1 MSIKKLAVRILA
13 ASMIMGC
20 MGAATTA
27 MAEEQRTL
35 TVLSVYDESKVEL
48 YEMFDKFREDHP
60 DVDLQITAITSS
72 ADLNKQLTT
81 LAVSGDL
88 PDMAFIDRMYI
99 AQFVSMGII
108 EDVTE
113 RVETDIDNLDT
124 YYPGPLDGCMVDG
137 KYYGLPLTSNCLAVY
152 YNKNILEANGVEI
165 PEAGWTWVDYA
176 KVAEACVD
184 PDNSING
191 CIMAGSNSQDSTF
204 QFYPWLWAAGG
215 DIMNPDSD
223 QAREAL
229 SFLKG
234 LIDSGVMTSEI
245 ANWTQTDASNQF
257 AGGKAALFTGGTW
270 HLTAFEQNITDFEWG
285 VVPYPVNPTTG
296 EYASC
301 LGGYGMCITK
311 GGNVDDAWELVKWIE
326 SDEVMGYWNEAQ
338 NYIPVRKDIAE
349 ASDYFSGEGKI
360 AVYTQSMDYAKSRPN
375 VDGFIDIDTQ
385 WMALLQEVYT
395 GNMEIDDAIAMY
407 APKIADLV
415 K

>member
-165 PEAGWTWVDYA
+165 PEAGWTWDDYA

-191 CIMAGSNSQDSTF
+191 CIMAGPRTVHSSSILGCGLQ
-204 QFYPWLWAAGG
+204 AA
-215 DIMNPDSD
+215 I
-223 QAREAL
+223 L
-229 SFLKG
+229 
-234 LIDSGVMTSEI
+234 
-245 ANWTQTDASNQF
+245 
-257 AGGKAALFTGGTW
+257 
-270 HLTAFEQNITDFEWG
+270 
-285 VVPYPVNPTTG
+285 
-296 EYASC
+296 
-301 LGGYGMCITK
+301 
-311 GGNVDDAWELVKWIE
+311 
-326 SDEVMGYWNEAQ
+326 
-338 NYIPVRKDIAE
+338 
-349 ASDYFSGEGKI
+349 
-360 AVYTQSMDYAKSRPN
+360 
-375 VDGFIDIDTQ
+375 
-385 WMALLQEVYT
+385 
-395 GNMEIDDAIAMY
+395 
-407 APKIADLV
+407 
-415 K
+415 